1 MGRKSSIRTRWM
13 VNGVLIVL
21 AIVIVAV
28 AAFAVAVH
36 SYYYSSV
43 RSSLEAKA
51 KVSSDFFT
59 TYISKTY
66 AEYYQSAYKYTESFE
81 EKNTVELQF
90 INTRGRVEVS
100 SYGMTA
106 GTVPGTPD
114 IADALSTGQ
123 LSWWIGRSADT
134 GERIMAVSSP
144 LLHSGGSVVG
154 LMRYVTSLKLVDRQI
169 TVTACTAAGIGA
181 AILVIIILSNTYFLR
196 SITEPI
202 RELTKVARRI
212 AEGSYGTQAEKR
224 QQDELGDLTDTI
236 NEMSIKIK
244 QSEKMQTEFIS
255 SISHELRTPLTAIT
269 GWSETLLYDETM
281 GEDSRRGLM
290 IISKEAGRLTK
301 MVEDLLEFTR
311 IQDGRFNLNVEDIE
325 LGPELEEV
333 IFTYSELMKR
343 EGMILEY
350 SPPDEDL
357 PTVSGDS
364 QRLRQVFLNILDN
377 AAKYG
382 KSGGRILVTAE
393 TKGRFACIRVRDF
406 GPGIPPAELPY
417 VKQKFY
423 KGSSRERGSG
433 IGLAVCDEIVLR
445 HGGRLRIANAAD
457 GGAEVTVMLPAKNE
471 RNP

>member
-1 MGRKSSIRTRWM
+1 MGRKSSIRKRWM

-21 AIVIVAV
+21 AIVIVAI
-28 AAFAVAVH
+28 AAFAVAIH

-81 EKNTVELQF
+81 EKDDIELQF

-100 SYGMTA
+100 SYGMAA
-106 GTVPGTPD
+106 GTVPGTQD
-114 IADALSTGQ
+114 IADALETGE
-123 LSWWIGRSADT
+123 LSCWIGRSPAT

-144 LLHSGGSVVG
+144 LLHSGGTVVG

-169 TVTACTAAGIGA
+169 ALTTLTAAAIGA
-181 AILVIIILSNTYFLR
+181 AVLVIIILSNTYFLR

-224 QQDELGDLTDTI
+224 QEDELGALTDTI
-236 NEMSIKIK
+236 NEMSLKIR

-269 GWSETLLYDETM
+269 GWSETLLYDE
-281 GEDSRRGLM
+281 GLAEDSRRGLM

-311 IQDGRFNLNVEDIE
+311 IQDGRFTLNVEDIE
-325 LGPELEEV
+325 LAPELEDV
-333 IFTYSELMKR
+333 IFTYTELMKR
-343 EGMILEY
+343 EGMLLEY
-350 SPPDEDL
+350 CPPDEDL
-357 PTVSGDS
+357 PMISGDS

-393 TKGRFACIRVRDF
+393 AREGFAAIRVRDF

-433 IGLAVCDEIVLR
+433 IGLAVCDEIVMR
-445 HGGRLRIANAAD
+445 HGGRLTIENAPE
-457 GGAEVTVMLPAKNE
+457 GGAVVTVLLPVKK
-471 RNP
+471 